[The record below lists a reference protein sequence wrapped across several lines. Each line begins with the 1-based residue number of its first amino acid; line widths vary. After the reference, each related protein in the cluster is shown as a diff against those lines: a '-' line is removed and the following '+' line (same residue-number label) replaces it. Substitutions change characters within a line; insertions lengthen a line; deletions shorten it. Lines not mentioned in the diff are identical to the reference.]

1 MVPTGPR
8 SEVFT
13 TVLVNESGKV
23 ADWPAHRQRLTDH
36 AHRLRLA
43 LPDSDP
49 EVRASSTTAWSLARI
64 SYDGKVWAVT
74 GRALGVRDDD
84 IDAVSVAAPRWN
96 ERTNGT
102 KHGDWGAY
110 KRAKQAAEAAGCDA
124 ALLVHEFAI
133 VDGDRATPLV
143 LDEDGTVW
151 MAPDEAGGVDGVVA
165 RRLERLLPGAGLP
178 VVKGQLNERT
188 VARCAELVLVGTGMG
203 VCRVS
208 TLDGTTLG
216 TSRALSTACRAL
228 LSEHFTQEATWS
240 TVGPHDVAAR
250 DGHR

>member
-13 TVLVNESGKV
+13 TVLVNEDGKV
-23 ADWPAHRQRLTDH
+23 ADWPAHRQRLKEH
-36 AHRLRLA
+36 AIRLRLV
-43 LPDSDP
+43 LPETDP
-49 EVRASSTTAWSLARI
+49 EIHASSTSPWSLARI
-64 SYDGKVWAVT
+64 SFDGEAWAVT
-74 GRALGVRDDD
+74 RRALGVRDED
-84 IDAVSVAAPRWN
+84 IDAVSAPAPRWN

-102 KHGDWGAY
+102 KHGDWSAY
-110 KRAKQAAEAAGCDA
+110 KQAKEAAEAAGSDA
-124 ALLVHEFAI
+124 ALLVHEFSI

-143 LDEDGTVW
+143 LDDDGTVW
-151 MAPDEAGGVDGVVA
+151 MAPEEAGGVDGVVA
-165 RRLERLLPGAGLP
+165 KRLERLLPQAGLP
-178 VVKGQLNERT
+178 VVKGKLNERT

-208 TLDGTTLG
+208 SLDGTTLG

-228 LSEHFTQEATWS
+228 LSEHFTEDGTWS

-250 DGHR
+250 DGPR

>member
-74 GRALGVRDDD
+74 GRALGVRNDD

-102 KHGDWGAY
+102 KHGDWGPTNGPNRRR
-110 KRAKQAAEAAGCDA
+110 KRPVATQHCSFMNSPLWTVTAQRRWSGRGR
-124 ALLVHEFAI
+124 
-133 VDGDRATPLV
+133 DG
-143 LDEDGTVW
+143 
-151 MAPDEAGGVDGVVA
+151 
-165 RRLERLLPGAGLP
+165 
-178 VVKGQLNERT
+178 
-188 VARCAELVLVGTGMG
+188 
-203 VCRVS
+203 
-208 TLDGTTLG
+208 LDG
-216 TSRALSTACRAL
+216 
-228 LSEHFTQEATWS
+228 
-240 TVGPHDVAAR
+240 P
-250 DGHR
+250 